1 MFEKFQPAKA
11 DPILGLSKLF
21 QADPRAEKI
30 DLGVGV
36 YKDDSGITP
45 VMTAVKKAEARLLQE
60 QNSKAYVSLAGAEL
74 FRDQMRDLVLG
85 DAVASDR
92 VATLQTPGGTGAIR
106 QVFESMKILNP
117 DCTIWISDPSWPS
130 HMSMATHMGFKAR
143 GYPYFDNE
151 TRL

>member
-30 DLGVGV
+30 DLGVGI
-36 YKDDSGITP
+36 YKDDNGITP
-45 VMTAVKKAEARLLQE
+45 VMSSVKNAEARLLQE

-85 DAVASDR
+85 DVVADDR

-106 QVFESMKILNP
+106 QIFE
-117 DCTIWISDPSWPS
+117 
-130 HMSMATHMGFKAR
+130 
-143 GYPYFDNE
+143 
-151 TRL
+151 

>member
-85 DAVASDR
+85 DAVADDR

-117 DCTIWISDPSWPS
+117 DCTIWISAPRWPS
-130 HMSMATHMGFKAR
+130 HMSMATHMGFKTK
-143 GYPYFDNE
+143 GYP
-151 TRL
+151 